1 MSSKLPWILEKQRI
15 RSRMEERVFT
25 RGSKRKR
32 EVLVRAREGEFRG
45 SWRSLPI
52 CINTC
57 PRATSW
63 WEHDSYPERNRGG
76 TRVERAATT
85 ASPFAST
92 WPTNPHLRNDDI
104 TRFRRVSLGFLY
116 PFFSLSLSREESF
129 SILRLGEIE
138 KWKDDREREKYI
150 DFDGFQRKLT
160 LAGDQ
165 GWE

>member
-32 EVLVRAREGEFRG
+32 EVLVRAREGEFQG

-76 TRVERAATT
+76 DTRRTGCNHGFTLCLHLTNQPAPEKRWYYPISTG
-85 ASPFAST
+85 FARI
-92 WPTNPHLRNDDI
+92 PI
-104 TRFRRVSLGFLY
+104 
-116 PFFSLSLSREESF
+116 PFFLSREREESF

>member
-1 MSSKLPWILEKQRI
+1 MSILLWSIFRSYQFFSSINMSSKLPWILERQRI

-92 WPTNPHLRNDDI
+92 WPTNPHLRNDNI

-116 PFFSLSLSREESF
+116 LFFSLE
-129 SILRLGEIE
+129 
-138 KWKDDREREKYI
+138 RERNHSL
-150 DFDGFQRKLT
+150 FS
-160 LAGDQ
+160 A
-165 GWE
+165 

>member
-76 TRVERAATT
+76 GHASNGLQPRLHPLPPPDQPTR
-85 ASPFAST
+85 T
-92 WPTNPHLRNDDI
+92 WETMILPDFDG
-104 TRFRRVSLGFLY
+104 FRSDSY
-116 PFFSLSLSREESF
+116 TFFSLS
-129 SILRLGEIE
+129 
-138 KWKDDREREKYI
+138 RERGIILYSPLRRDWKMKGRSWEGKIYRFRRFSKEI
-150 DFDGFQRKLT
+150 NL
-160 LAGDQ
+160 DQ